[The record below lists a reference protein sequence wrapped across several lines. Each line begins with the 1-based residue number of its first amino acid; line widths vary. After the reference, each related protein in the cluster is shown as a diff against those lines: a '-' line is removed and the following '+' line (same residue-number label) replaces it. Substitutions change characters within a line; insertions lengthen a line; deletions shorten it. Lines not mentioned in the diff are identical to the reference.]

1 MIRRDNRNNSNSP
14 VAKDNNIS
22 NTKKRQG
29 QGIKAQMLSLALIP
43 LLLLAVIV
51 GLVSVNRISNKLFD
65 KEEETL
71 RAICNQ
77 LMTLYDSNYPGD
89 FSVEIVSDSTGNGDK
104 SNAYYL
110 YKGVVDIT
118 LANAMMDSVADN
130 FGYDVSIFQRKT
142 VDNKTDKGEG
152 SYEVNRQTV
161 DICVATTMKDADGNR
176 MVLTGAADQI
186 TRAVTEKGDEQFY
199 SNVFINGKE
208 CFAYFAP
215 IVNADG
221 SLFGVIGITSPRES
235 TESYVGTIALPIIF
249 TILLATAII
258 AAISIYFAEKNIKK
272 IQLLQRFMN
281 ALASGRFDNK
291 MSENLLSTKDEFG
304 DLAKDSVA
312 TQAAL
317 SKLVEY
323 DALTNLH
330 NRRYGSMKLDEIKE
344 DAAATG
350 KGYSIGM
357 CDIDFFKKVNDTY
370 GHDAGDDVLRAVAK
384 VLSDNIT
391 GKGLVARWGGEE
403 FVIAF
408 DKLDYMQVA
417 ELLKDMAHQIRALE
431 VPAGDQIIK
440 VTMSMGCVQADINAT
455 WDEMLKEAD
464 ELLYYSK
471 EHGRNQINIKDCTK
485 PDAELVTY
493 EKGTPRS

>member
-1 MIRRDNRNNSNSP
+1 MVRKNNRNKIENSMTGD
-14 VAKDNNIS
+14 AKANE
-22 NTKKRQG
+22 KKKQG
-29 QGIKAQMLSLALIP
+29 QGIKAQMLSLALVP
-43 LLLLAVIV
+43 LLLLSIIV
-51 GLVSVNRISNKLFD
+51 GLVSINRISNALFNH
-65 KEEETL
+65 EEMTL
-71 RAICNQ
+71 KSVCNQ
-77 LMTLYDSNYPGD
+77 IMTLYDSNYPGD
-89 FSVEIVSDSTGNGDK
+89 FSVEIVSDTDKGGDLSK
-104 SNAYYL
+104 AYYL
-110 YKGVVDIT
+110 YKGAVDIT
-118 LANAMMDSVADN
+118 LANAIMDSVADN

-152 SYEVNRQTV
+152 NYEVNRVTV
-161 DICVATTMKDADGNR
+161 DICVATTMKDKDGNR

-186 TRAVTEKGDEQFY
+186 TRAVTQKGDEKFY
-199 SNVFINGKE
+199 SNVYINGKE
-208 CFAYFAP
+208 CFAYFSP

-221 SLFGVIGITSPRES
+221 SLFGVMGIVSPRENS
-235 TESYVGTIALPIIF
+235 ESEVGRTALPIIF
-249 TILLATAII
+249 TILLATALI
-258 AAISIYFAEKNIKK
+258 AVISVYFAEKNIGK

-281 ALASGRFDNK
+281 ALASGRFDNQ
-291 MSENLLSTKDEFG
+291 MSEKLLSTKDEFG
-304 DLAKDSVA
+304 DLAKNAVS

-330 NRRYGSMKLDEIKE
+330 NRRFGSMRLNEIRE

-370 GHDAGDDVLRAVAK
+370 GHDAGDEVLRQVAK
-384 VLSDNIT
+384 VLRDNIT

-408 DKLDYMQVA
+408 DKLNYMQVA

-431 VPAGDQIIK
+431 VESGDQIIK

-455 WDEMLKEAD
+455 WDDMLKEAD

-471 EHGRNQINIKDCTK
+471 EHGRNQINIKDCTD
-485 PDAELVTY
+485 PNAELVTY